1 MHKEKNNL
9 DSFVKI
15 KPINK
20 AGQSLSYRLP
30 SNLTVEQISEVLG
43 FSPNVEDDP
52 YKVKYSWGFA
62 INGKECGIWDYKES
76 RWSVYDPSG
85 HLVKD
90 LFD

>member
-1 MHKEKNNL
+1 MDKENNL

-15 KPINK
+15 KPINR
-20 AGQSLSYRLP
+20 AGLCLSYYLSP
-30 SNLTVEQISEVLG
+30 NITVEQISEVLG
-43 FSPNVEDDP
+43 FSPNVKDDP
-52 YKVKYSWGFA
+52 DKVKYSWGFT
-62 INGKECGIWDYKES
+62 INGKKCGIWDYKGS